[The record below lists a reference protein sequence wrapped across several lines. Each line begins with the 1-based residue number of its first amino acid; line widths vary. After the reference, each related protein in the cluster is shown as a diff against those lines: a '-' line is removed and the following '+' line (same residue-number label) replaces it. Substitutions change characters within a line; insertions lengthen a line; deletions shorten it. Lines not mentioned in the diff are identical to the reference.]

1 MPEINEI
8 KGVGPVLGL
17 ACTKS
22 GFGSVKKVAAA
33 TEAELATVPGVGEA
47 KAKSLIIAAQ
57 LLLGEPA
64 SSAATD
70 TKAGKANGAAAG
82 GMKAKEAKEAKED
95 KNPQADKK
103 KKKKKD
109 KKKDK
114 KEGKS
119 KKKNSKK
126 KNKKKKK

>member
-8 KGVGPVLGL
+8 KGVGPVLVL
-17 ACTKS
+17 ACTES

-33 TEAELATVPGVGEA
+33 TVAELVTVPGVGEA
-47 KAKSLIIAAQ
+47 KAKSLIGAAQ
-57 LLLGEPA
+57 LLLGETA

-70 TKAGKANGAAAG
+70 TKAGKSNGAAAG
-82 GMKAKEAKEAKED
+82 GMKAKEG
-95 KNPQADKK
+95 KNPKADKK
-103 KKKKKD
+103 KKKKKN

-114 KEGKS
+114 QEAKS